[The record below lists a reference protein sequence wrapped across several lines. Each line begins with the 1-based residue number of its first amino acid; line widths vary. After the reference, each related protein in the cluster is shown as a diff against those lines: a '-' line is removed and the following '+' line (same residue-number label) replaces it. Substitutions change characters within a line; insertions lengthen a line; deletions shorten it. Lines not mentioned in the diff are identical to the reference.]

1 MCIRDR
7 HYYGVGYCAEHGYV
21 KAKVR
26 VRKSE
31 NDKVYIVKTTKFIS
45 EEDAELIM
53 EKRMKQKHV

>member
-1 MCIRDR
+1 M
-7 HYYGVGYCAEHGYV
+7 GYCAEHGYV